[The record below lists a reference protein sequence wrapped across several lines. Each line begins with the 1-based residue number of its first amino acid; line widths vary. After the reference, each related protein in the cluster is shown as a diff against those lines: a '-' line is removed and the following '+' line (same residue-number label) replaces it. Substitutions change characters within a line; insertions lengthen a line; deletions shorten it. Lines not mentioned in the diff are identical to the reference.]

1 MSTPTAL
8 VTGGSRGLGLAF
20 AQELANRGYRVIVT
34 SRDPDSMQSRNALQS
49 LLPHAAGHSAM
60 RWEIGEAG
68 ASRSL
73 LREIRSQCISLS
85 AAVHCAY
92 AFMPY
97 APILTTPPET
107 FMAGVHDNLAASYA
121 LCQALCWHMQKNQ
134 GGRVLLVGSW
144 AAALGLPGQ
153 VAYCAEKSALEGMMR
168 VFAREF
174 AAANVLLNMV
184 HPGIIGTENVLAK
197 LDAAVLENYR
207 RHDPAGSLLTP
218 RDIVLASMSLLD
230 PGQRAV
236 TGKSLIL
243 DGGFRLP

>member
-1 MSTPTAL
+1 MSTLSAL
-8 VTGGSRGLGLAF
+8 VTGGCRGLGLAF
-20 AQELANRGYRVIVT
+20 ATELAHRGYRVILT
-34 SRDPDSMQSRNALQS
+34 SRHRDGAQCRTALQS
-49 LLPHAAGHSAM
+49 LPPHAAGHCAM
-60 RWEIGEAG
+60 QWEIGNPD
-68 ASRSL
+68 ASKAL
-73 LREIRSQCISLS
+73 LREVRSQRIRLS
-85 AAVHCAY
+85 VAVHCAY

-97 APILTTPPET
+97 APILTTPPEA
-107 FMAGVHDNLAASYA
+107 FMDGLQSNLGASYA

-174 AAANVLLNMV
+174 AAVNVLLNMV

-197 LDAAVLENYR
+197 LDPAVLEKYR
-207 RHDPAGSLLTP
+207 RHDPTASLLTP

-243 DGGFRLP
+243 DGGFRA